1 MDKWLVNMTAGA
13 TLSALLVIFGANTF
27 FDIVYPKGG
36 GAEPEPE
43 VAAIDHGG
51 ESTPAVAEPATPFP
65 VLLASASV
73 EAGAKEVKKC
83 AACHSF
89 EDGGPNKIGPNL
101 HGVVGRKVAS
111 HEGFAYSNALIEFGG
126 EWTYER
132 LSCFIHNPRDCVPGS
147 KMTFAGVKKDSSRAD
162 VIAYLRSISPDAPPL
177 PKPTEAA
184 SVDQAPTSP
193 TEAASAEQT
202 PAAAGGG
209 AQPTQNAGSAA
220 SETGNAAN
228 ITPQEPAS
236 ASAVQN

>member
-184 SVDQAPTSP
+184 SAEPAPAATEGQAAAAEQVP
-193 TEAASAEQT
+193 TEPAGEAAT
-202 PAAAGGG
+202 PG
-209 AQPTQNAGSAA
+209 
-220 SETGNAAN
+220 SETGNAASM
-228 ITPQEPAS
+228 TQQEPAP